1 MTYSTK
7 INRYL
12 IYITLVLIIGSLVM
26 NYFKNDKFCNRDLKE
41 SAQRIKQEGY
51 NLLKTKDNHLFKSQ
65 KTVESN
71 LPELFVFVFSNDNIV
86 YWNQNII
93 PPEFIT
99 NLKKTDDFRITKNP
113 TGWYIYTSKSQNDT
127 TTFFLKQLKSDYIVN
142 NNYLHK
148 ESTISY
154 CNNIHFSLKK
164 SDIGINIKNSNDNF
178 IANISIKSLV
188 KDKSITNTSL
198 LFLYIIILAL
208 IISIIAINIA
218 LAVIRK
224 KLNFIIITI
233 FGILSLAFFFWFNYN
248 QSIIFNIK
256 DYLVSIIFAVAITFS
271 LTQSKLKASFK
282 ANIDPLIIIL
292 FSIYITLASWLIYS
306 FSLDSFIINNN
317 IFAQGSSSLI
327 ISILLITIINISL
340 FLVIRNILNY
350 NRKLQV
356 PWFISVFLIILI
368 GVGNYFIIMPDL
380 LLISITVTFTLIILL
395 FYQIPHLYNRNNFL
409 NLFII
414 ILLLSLLT
422 SVIIN
427 IASKKK
433 TEESHKKI
441 AQTLA
446 VCNDEVL
453 EESIGEIYSS
463 IINDSLI
470 ITGVFDS
477 ISNRENDNYI
487 NLYINDNYLSKQQY
501 QYDIQLT
508 ICRENELIE
517 IQPEGEVYNCIDYFN
532 GIIED
537 FSTHSI
543 DSILYNVKTNTES
556 LYYIFKIQLQN
567 PNNKTEKAHIF
578 IEYISSY
585 IPEGLGYPELLIDS
599 RANKLNLSGYSI
611 ANYSNSS
618 LIYKFGDYDYTTTIP
633 EIFFTERNS
642 FFSENNFVHFSVKN
656 SDGIYI
662 VVSKP
667 KTKISSYVFVFSI
680 TFLFF
685 TIITFLFYIL
695 FRFRKV
701 KIAFQHS
708 FTTRLQVFIISTLTF
723 SFIILAFF
731 TLWYIEQSNIQTTE
745 NQLKERTNSVI
756 IELQHKLDNIQ
767 NLNQTSPEILHNL
780 LRKFSL
786 VFFSDI
792 NLYNTEGR
800 LIATSR
806 PEIFEK
812 YLQSDLI
819 NRNAYRAIFDE
830 KTLHY
835 ITKEYIGS
843 LSYFSSYA
851 PLILNNSEPAGIVNL
866 PYFAKQSEINR
877 SYFTMISYLI
887 NIYVIIGIL
896 GTILAITFSGYLTKP
911 LRLLQQKM
919 SKVRIDKQNEKFN
932 WKRKDEIGILI
943 DEYNKMVQKLEQ
955 SADLIKH
962 NERESAWR
970 ENAQQIAHEIK
981 NPLTPMRLNVQY
993 LEKAYKNNDPD
1004 FASKIESISK
1014 SLIVQIEALNKV
1026 AEDFSN
1032 LAKSRKR
1039 KMKELDLKSI
1049 ILTSVSTFDK
1059 LQNIEI
1065 STTFIPEHENF
1076 GTHGFEKDILRVFNN
1091 LLKNSIQALSENTN
1105 GKINIVVV
1113 KDSKYI
1119 KITVS
1124 DNGKGIPEAM
1134 KSRIFQPYFTTKSS
1148 GTGLG
1153 LAIVKTIINESGG
1166 EIVFESETGKG
1177 TIFTLQFITT

>member
-1 MTYSTK
+1 M
-7 INRYL
+7 L
-12 IYITLVLIIGSLVM
+12 ICSLTM
-26 NYFKNDKFCNRDLKE
+26 NYFKNDKFCERDLIKSSE
-41 SAQRIKQEGY
+41 RIKQEGDELLVAIEHY
-51 NLLKTKDNHLFKSQ
+51 SYQSDDIIQTSKPNLSI
-65 KTVESN
+65 
-71 LPELFVFVFSNDNIV
+71 FVFTDNNIV

-99 NLKKTDDFRITKNP
+99 NLKKTKDFRITKNP
-113 TGWYIYTSKSQNDT
+113 TGWYLYTSKSINDT
-127 TTFFLKQLKSDYIVN
+127 TTYFLQQLKSDYIVN

-148 ESTISY
+148 SSTISF
-154 CNNIHFSLKK
+154 CDNIHFSLKK
-164 SDIGINIKNSNDNF
+164 SDKGININNSNGSF
-178 IANISIKSLV
+178 ISNISIKSSV
-188 KDKSITNTSL
+188 KNKSITNTSL
-198 LFLYIIILAL
+198 LFLYVIILAL
-208 IISIIAINIA
+208 ILSIISINTV
-218 LAVIRK
+218 LAVIKRNFRF
-224 KLNFIIITI
+224 LFITVSGILVLTFFYWFIINHCTI
-233 FGILSLAFFFWFNYN
+233 FKINYV
-248 QSIIFNIK
+248 
-256 DYLVSIIFAVAITFS
+256 LVSLLFAVAISFS
-271 LTQSKLKASFK
+271 LSRSKLTTSIK
-282 ANIDPLIIIL
+282 ANSDPLFIIL
-292 FSIYITLASWLIYS
+292 FSIYFTLSSWLIYC
-306 FSLDSFIINNN
+306 FSLTGFETNVTLFLFDDFSTLTSI
-317 IFAQGSSSLI
+317 SLI
-327 ISILLITIINISL
+327 TLINISL
-340 FLVIRNILNY
+340 FLVIRTILNKK
-350 NRKLQV
+350 RKLQI
-356 PWFISVFLIILI
+356 PWYVSFLLITLI
-368 GVGNYFIIMPDL
+368 GFGNYFIIIPDIL
-380 LLISITVTFTLIILL
+380 LASITVSFTLIVLL
-395 FYQIPHLYNRNNFL
+395 FYQVPKLYNRNNFL
-409 NLFII
+409 NQFII
-414 ILLLSLLT
+414 ILLLSVLT
-422 SVIIN
+422 SIIIN
-427 IASKKK
+427 VASKIKA
-433 TEESHKKI
+433 EETHKII

-446 VCNDEVL
+446 VCNDEIL
-453 EESIGEIYSS
+453 EDNINEIYSE

-470 ITGVFDS
+470 TTGVFDT
-477 ISNRENDNYI
+477 ISTHENDNYI
-487 NLYINDNYLSKQQY
+487 SLYITDKYLANQQY
-501 QYDIQLT
+501 RYDIQLT

-517 IQPEGEVYNCIDYFN
+517 IQPEGEVYNCIEYFD

-537 FSTHSI
+537 YSAHSI
-543 DSILYNVKTNTES
+543 DSILFNVKTNTES
-556 LYYIFKIQLQN
+556 LYYIFKIQLIN
-567 PNNKTEKAHIF
+567 PNNKFEKANIF

-611 ANYSNSS
+611 SNYSNSS

-633 EIFFTERNS
+633 ESFFTKRNT
-642 FFSENNFVHFSVKN
+642 FFTENNFVHYSVKN

-662 VVSKP
+662 IVSKP
-667 KTKISSYVFVFSI
+667 KTPISSYIFIFSI

-685 TIITFLFYIL
+685 TVITILFYML

-701 KIAFQHS
+701 KNTFLQS
-708 FTTRLQVFIISTLTF
+708 FTTRLQVFIISTLTS

-731 TLWYIEQSNIQTTE
+731 TLWYIDQNNIQTTE

-756 IELQHKLDNIQ
+756 IELQHKLDNVQ

-806 PEIFEK
+806 PEIFDK

-819 NRNAYRAIFDE
+819 NRNAYNAIFHE
-830 KTLHY
+830 NILHY
-835 ITKEYIGS
+835 ITKEKIGN
-843 LSYFSSYA
+843 LSYFSSYS
-851 PLILNNSEPAGIVNL
+851 PLILDNSEPAGIINL

-877 SYFTMISYLI
+877 SFFTMISYLI

-981 NPLTPMRLNVQY
+981 NPLTPMQLNVQY

-1004 FASKIESISK
+1004 FGSKIESISK
-1014 SLIVQIEALNKV
+1014 SLIIQIEVLNKV

-1049 ILTSVSTFDK
+1049 ILTSVNTFDK
-1059 LQNIEI
+1059 RQNIEI
-1065 STTFIPEHENF
+1065 ITAFIPEHENF
-1076 GTHGFEKDILRVFNN
+1076 ITHGFEKDILRVFNN
-1091 LLKNSIQALSENTN
+1091 LLKNAIQALSGNTD
-1105 GKINIVVV
+1105 GKIKIVAI

-1119 KITVS
+1119 KITIT
-1124 DNGKGIPEAM
+1124 DNGRGIPSEM
-1134 KSRIFQPYFTTKSS
+1134 KSKIFQPYFTTKSS

-1153 LAIVKTIINESGG
+1153 LAIVKTIMNECGG
-1166 EIVFESETGKG
+1166 EIFFESETGKG
-1177 TIFTLQFITT
+1177 TVFTLQFITT